1 MAYLREKSMAVL
13 AKGEVRVEPKHG
25 SRRTE
30 MNIDREAMLE
40 AMMGD
45 AGLLGDGSTV
55 EDVLADIEKKTKA
68 WEERRGRML
77 WEWGLEF
84 LVDLS
89 EGMRYREALEKEGL
103 VQMEINLMRQ
113 KSKAFKALYSVAED
127 LRMSSWM
134 PEVLDST
141 IDLAVNGEVRR
152 TYDKSGNCIGE
163 TRERS
168 VKAQE
173 ILLRAGDKRFAEK
186 AAPIGPVG
194 NKTYNF
200 AVFPNVQLP
209 APGTRMAGLGIGG
222 EEIECEGK
230 MLPSAEEAGEDFS
243 ADFGIGLDMAAKVA
257 ALPEV
262 D

>member
-1 MAYLREKSMAVL
+1 MSYLKENSMAVL
-13 AKGEVRVEPKHG
+13 AKGEVRVEPRHG
-25 SRRTE
+25 HRRTE
-30 MNIDREAMLE
+30 MNIDREAMVE
-40 AMMGD
+40 AMMAD
-45 AGLLGDGSTV
+45 AGLLEGGTSV
-55 EDVLADIEKKTKA
+55 ESVLAAIEKETKA
-68 WEERRGRML
+68 VELREGRKL

-89 EGMRYREALEKEGL
+89 EGMKWKEALAKEGL
-103 VQMEINLMRQ
+103 VQMETNLMQR
-113 KSKAFKALYSVAED
+113 KSKTYRALFHVAED

-134 PEVLDST
+134 PQVLDST
-141 IDLAVNGEVRR
+141 LDLAVNGEVRKVF
-152 TYDKSGNCIGE
+152 DKSGKCIGE
-163 TRERS
+163 TTERS

-173 ILLRAGDKRFAEK
+173 LLLRAGDKRFAEK
-186 AAPIGPVG
+186 VVPGGGVG

-222 EEIECEGK
+222 EEIEGEAK
-230 MLPSAEEAGEDFS
+230 VLPDGGEAALDFS
-243 ADFGIGLDMAAKVA
+243 ADFGVGIDMAAKMA